1 MAQKDLK
8 LLWGSNTKMNGSSQ
22 PAVTDGKA
30 YFAIV
35 DGDTKYPDTTAPEN
49 EAFIYFDKDN
59 TRYNVIAKRAIFDA
73 LGNKINST
81 YATDIESSGN
91 TMSLFSKDGGEAID
105 TATIIN
111 SVAIGQGTTR
121 NGTTYH
127 LKVTVNG
134 QASSNYALAGAT
146 GSLAG
151 IVTTGNQT
159 FAGIKTF
166 SNTTASSSSS
176 TGAVVVGGGV
186 GVGGAINAGGNINSG
201 AAIAATTTLT
211 AGTSASI
218 GTTLATGG
226 AATIGGDL
234 TVVGRDIFFG
244 NTTGKIITLK
254 TDADGR
260 QVTLGNAF
268 NIGTYLVK
276 LDGTNATSNGIE
288 FWRGS
293 NSSWKMVNDG
303 GHLRFF
309 NNYTTSAGDYFKVLE
324 LEYNTGNANLKG
336 GLEVDTLTIKN
347 TNAVSH
353 LAFSRGDVNYITA
366 PTSGKIAFV
375 VNGATISE
383 RNSSLVI
390 SNTAIYPGKGNTIS
404 LGNWGN
410 EFKKVYTDAVVGP
423 SDLTLGCDT
432 DFSVIFTQNDVE
444 IARITDDGMRIKHI
458 HPPTNDTSGCTLGNS
473 SLYWKNVYSTNFT
486 GTTFTGTTFT
496 GNAASA
502 TKVYVTDTPAH
513 VEDVNKEYKILFT
526 DGSTS
531 GNQDVRFYNNLTYIV
546 EPRSHGS
553 GLKIGSGSLGY
564 LELSDG
570 SNHVAHIATANLTAN
585 RTITISDHGGTMMTS
600 GNYTQWASPK
610 NHTHNVTISHTPA
623 GTISKPTFTGTTDQE
638 TSSNAGYSAVA
649 SSGHSHSYNRV
660 SSVSAHSLTT
670 SSYTSGAN
678 SGSGVAFYAYSGSS
692 KPSLTAS
699 ISNKCLTVT
708 FTSPATSAYTAAPNS
723 HTHSYNRVSSISNH
737 SVNVSSYT
745 SGTPSATTN
754 VASNGH
760 KHTYTAA
767 GTISTPTFTGTTYST
782 TVTTTTQ
789 NA

>member
-8 LLWGSNTKMNGSSQ
+8 LLWGSNTKMNGSSK

-35 DGDTKYPDTTAPEN
+35 DGDTKYPDTTAPTN

-166 SNTTASSSSS
+166 SNTTASSSTT
-176 TGAVVVGGGV
+176 TGAVIIGGGL

-211 AGTSASI
+211 AGTSATI
-218 GTTLATGG
+218 GTTLTTGG
-226 AATIGGDL
+226 AASIGEDL

-293 NSSWKMVNDG
+293 NSSWKMVNDE

-324 LEYNTGNANLKG
+324 LEYNTGNAKLKG
-336 GLEVDTLTIKN
+336 NFKADTITITN
-347 TNAVSH
+347 TNAVGH
-353 LAFSRGDVNYITA
+353 LAFSRTTHPNYITA
-366 PTSGKIAFV
+366 PAGGYIAFLV
-375 VNGATISE
+375 DGQAFDIANTE
-383 RNSSLVI
+383 LVI
-390 SNTAIYPGKGNTIS
+390 ANGEIYPGSTNATS
-404 LGNWGN
+404 LGKSNN
-410 EFKKVYTDAVVGP
+410 N
-423 SDLTLGCDT
+423 
-432 DFSVIFTQNDVE
+432 FSVIYGRALTSADALSITSAASKAITFTQGTTQVGQFDT
-444 IARITDDGMRIKHI
+444 AGSLKITNNIY
-458 HPPTNDTSGCTLGNS
+458 PTVNNSKTLGTS
-473 SLYWKNVYSTNFT
+473 SLYWNHVYSTNFT

-502 TKVYVTDTPAH
+502 TKVYVTDTTPTTSTSYRLTYASGTTSSNQDLRYNDDLIYTDTGTASLLRIGCSSH
-513 VEDVNKEYKILFT
+513 KGQLELR
-526 DGSTS
+526 DGSS
-531 GNQDVRFYNNLTYIV
+531 HYVIFDPQNLT
-546 EPRSHGS
+546 E
-553 GLKIGSGSLGY
+553 
-564 LELSDG
+564 
-570 SNHVAHIATANLTAN
+570 N
-585 RTITISDHGGTMMTS
+585 RVIQISDHAGIMMTS

-610 NHTHNVTISHTPA
+610 THTHNVTISHTPA
-623 GTISKPTFTGTTDQE
+623 GTISRPTFTGTANQE
-638 TSSNAGYSAVA
+638 TSANAGYSTVA
-649 SSGHSHSYNRV
+649 SSGHTHSYTRV
-660 SSVSAHSLTT
+660 SSVSSHSFST
-670 SSYTSGAN
+670 SSYTSGSN
-678 SGSGVAFYAYSGSS
+678 SGSAVSFYAYSGSS

-699 ISNKCLTVT
+699 ISGKCLTVT
-708 FTSPATSAYTAAPNS
+708 FTSPNTVAYTAAPNS
-723 HTHSYNRVSSISNH
+723 HTHSYNRVSSINDH
-737 SVNVSSYT
+737 SVNTSSYT
-745 SGTPSATTN
+745 SGTPSGTTN

-767 GTISTPTFTGTTYST
+767 GTISTPTFTGTAYST

>member
-35 DGDTKYPDTTAPEN
+35 DGDTKYPDTTAPAN

-146 GSLAG
+146 GTLAG

-166 SNTTASSSSS
+166 SNTTTSSSSS

-218 GTTLATGG
+218 GTTLSTGG

-234 TVVGRDIFFG
+234 TVVGKDIYFG
-244 NTTGKIITLK
+244 NETGKIVTLGV
-254 TDADGR
+254 DGNGR
-260 QVTLGNAF
+260 LVTLGNTSNNSSF
-268 NIGTYLVK
+268 LLK
-276 LDGTNATSNGIE
+276 LDGTVATSNGIE
-288 FWRGS
+288 LYRGS
-293 NSSWKMVNDG
+293 NSSWKIVNDG

-309 NNYTTSAGDYFKVLE
+309 NNYTTSAGNYFKIFE

-336 GLEVDTLTIKN
+336 KLEVDSLAIVN
-347 TNAVSH
+347 TTAIAHLMFSRVGYNYIYAPNGGS
-353 LAFSRGDVNYITA
+353 LAFSTNGNLNANCDMVLTNGVLMPGTFSGSSIGSEDNPWQSIYTNYLNSDTTLYISSKA
-366 PTSGKIAFV
+366 GTSIIF
-375 VNGATISE
+375 
-383 RNSSLVI
+383 
-390 SNTAIYPGKGNTIS
+390 KGGS
-404 LGNWGN
+404 DGN
-410 EFKKVYTDAVVGP
+410 
-423 SDLTLGCDT
+423 
-432 DFSVIFTQNDVE
+432 E
-444 IARITDDGMRIKHI
+444 IARFDTVGKLKIVNGEYPAVTDSI
-458 HPPTNDTSGCTLGNS
+458 NSGSSTLRWN
-473 SLYWKNVYSTNFT
+473 NVYAA
-486 GTTFTGTTFT
+486 TFTGDTFT

-502 TKVYVTDTPAH
+502 TKVYVTDTPVH
-513 VEDVNKEYKILFT
+513 SEDINKEYKILFT

-553 GLKIGSGSLGY
+553 GLKIGSDCRGY

-570 SNHVAHIATANLTAN
+570 SNHIAHIVTTNLTAN
-585 RTITISDHGGTMMTS
+585 RTITISDHTGTMMTS

-610 NHTHNVTISHTPA
+610 THTHNVTISHTPA
-623 GTISKPTFTGTTDQE
+623 GTVSQPTFTGTSDQE
-638 TSSNAGYSAVA
+638 TSSNAGYSSVA
-649 SSGHSHSYNRV
+649 SSGHTHSYNRV
-660 SSVSAHSLTT
+660 SSVSSHSFST
-670 SSYTSGAN
+670 SSYTSGSN
-678 SGSGVAFYAYSGSS
+678 SGSAVSFYAYSGSS

-699 ISNKCLTVT
+699 ISGKCLTVT
-708 FTSPATSAYTAAPNS
+708 FTSPDTVAYTAAPNS
-723 HTHSYNRVSSISNH
+723 HTHSYNRVSSISDH
-737 SVNVSSYT
+737 SVNTSSYT
-745 SGTPSATTN
+745 SGAPSGTTN

-767 GTISTPTFTGTTYST
+767 GTISTPTFTGTAYST

>member
-35 DGDTKYPDTTAPEN
+35 DGDTKYPDTTAPAN

-218 GTTLATGG
+218 GTTLSTGG

-234 TVVGRDIFFG
+234 TVVGKDIYFG
-244 NTTGKIITLK
+244 NETGKIVTLGV
-254 TDADGR
+254 DGDGHL
-260 QVTLGNAF
+260 VTLGNTSNNSSF
-268 NIGTYLVK
+268 LLK
-276 LDGTNATSNGIE
+276 LDGTVATSNGIE
-288 FWRGS
+288 LYRGS
-293 NSSWKMVNDG
+293 NSSWKIVNDG

-309 NNYTTSAGDYFKVLE
+309 NNYTTSAGNYFKIFE

-336 GLEVDTLTIKN
+336 KLEVDSLAIVN
-347 TNAVSH
+347 TTAIAHLMFSRVGYNYIYAPNGGS
-353 LAFSRGDVNYITA
+353 LAFSTNGNLNANCDMVLTKGVLMPGTFPGSSIGSEDNPWQSIYTNYLNSDTTLYISSKA
-366 PTSGKIAFV
+366 GTSMIF
-375 VNGATISE
+375 
-383 RNSSLVI
+383 
-390 SNTAIYPGKGNTIS
+390 KGGS
-404 LGNWGN
+404 DGN
-410 EFKKVYTDAVVGP
+410 
-423 SDLTLGCDT
+423 
-432 DFSVIFTQNDVE
+432 E
-444 IARITDDGMRIKHI
+444 IARFDTVGKLKIVNGEY
-458 HPPTNDTSGCTLGNS
+458 PAVTNSIDSGSSTLRWN
-473 SLYWKNVYSTNFT
+473 NVYAA
-486 GTTFTGTTFT
+486 TFTGDTFT

-502 TKVYVTDTPAH
+502 TKVYVTDITPTTTTTYRLTYASGTSSSNQDLRYNDDLIYIDGGTNSTLRVGCTAH
-513 VEDVNKEYKILFT
+513 QGHFQLT
-526 DGSTS
+526 DGS
-531 GNQDVRFYNNLTYIV
+531 
-546 EPRSHGS
+546 SHMIT
-553 GLKIGSGSLGY
+553 LKT
-564 LELSDG
+564 D
-570 SNHVAHIATANLTAN
+570 ALTAN
-585 RTITISDHGGTMMTS
+585 REIKISDHAGTMMTS
-600 GNYTQWASPK
+600 GNYTQWASPST
-610 NHTHNVTISHTPA
+610 HTHNVTISHTPA

-670 SSYTSGAN
+670 SSYTSSAN

-767 GTISTPTFTGTTYST
+767 GTISTPTFTGTAYST